1 MATYHV
7 TSAGAGL
14 GDGSS
19 LANAYSWANFVTAIN
34 AATAGGD
41 DWYVYGSV
49 PLTTLQTISCAAPGN
64 APHRIIGATATPGD
78 WDNGYLSTGWLDTT
92 EFGILAFTTT
102 SGRLAITGTNL
113 HWFGFN
119 ITGECT
125 SNAVVNIS
133 GQGSRMHRSKIT
145 NSSTGSNAACVNLGH
160 VTAKFIGCDFLQTG
174 ASGGNPC
181 ATWTTASNYMNCRAK
196 STSGPGWLST
206 YGFGEVN
213 ATHCAAIECGTHGFF
228 HNTTAA
234 GGHMS
239 LNNVSAIGCVE
250 NGVDIVSS
258 ATGVVSIQRSEF
270 TDNGG
275 FGIDANTVSTV
286 AIHLSGNR
294 YRDNAGGNLNI
305 GARAAAVEY
314 GAITTDTGGQE
325 TDFSDAANDDYRH
338 VYNSPAVEDN
348 ARGQISGASGLD
360 PDTVPAGAGGGGARR
375 VPIFIPMGQSK

>member
-1 MATYHV
+1 
-7 TSAGAGL
+7 
-14 GDGSS
+14 
-19 LANAYSWANFVTAIN
+19 
-34 AATAGGD
+34 
-41 DWYVYGSV
+41 
-49 PLTTLQTISCAAPGN
+49 
-64 APHRIIGATATPGD
+64 
-78 WDNGYLSTGWLDTT
+78 
-92 EFGILAFTTT
+92 
-102 SGRLAITGTNL
+102 
-113 HWFGFN
+113 
-119 ITGECT
+119 
-125 SNAVVNIS
+125 
-133 GQGSRMHRSKIT
+133 
-145 NSSTGSNAACVNLGH
+145 
-160 VTAKFIGCDFLQTG
+160 
-174 ASGGNPC
+174 
-181 ATWTTASNYMNCRAK
+181 
-196 STSGPGWLST
+196 
-206 YGFGEVN
+206 
-213 ATHCAAIECGTHGFF
+213 
-228 HNTTAA
+228 
-234 GGHMS
+234 MS

-375 VPIFIPMGQSK
+375 VPIFIPVGGQSK